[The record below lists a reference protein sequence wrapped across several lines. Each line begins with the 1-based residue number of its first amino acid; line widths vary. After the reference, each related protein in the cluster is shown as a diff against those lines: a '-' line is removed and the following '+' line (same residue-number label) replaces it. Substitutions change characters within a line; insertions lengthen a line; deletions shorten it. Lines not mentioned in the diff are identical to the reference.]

1 MAIRVLIF
9 DDNPTMRDSL
19 TLLLESSADFRICG
33 ALEDATGVV
42 QAVKS
47 LQPDIIIMDID
58 MPGIN
63 GLDAVSI
70 VHKNYPGIPV
80 LMLTVFDDVDKI
92 FLSLR
97 NGALGY
103 LLKST
108 SPEKLLEALH
118 ELYDGGAPMSPV
130 IARKVMTHF
139 QNQHGED
146 KRPDYQLSQREIE
159 VLKLLVDGLSYKMI
173 AAELQIGFETVRTYI
188 KRIYEKLHVQTVT
201 EAVTKAVREGI
212 VK

>member
-9 DDNPTMRDSL
+9 DDNPSMRDSL
-19 TLLLESSADFRICG
+19 TLLIESSPDFRICG
-33 ALEDATGVV
+33 ALEDALDVE

-47 LQPDIIIMDID
+47 LQPDIVIMDID
-58 MPGIN
+58 MPRKN

-70 VHKNYPGIPV
+70 IHKNSPEIPV

-92 FLSLR
+92 FLALR

-108 SPEKLLEALH
+108 SPEKLLEALR
-118 ELYDGGAPMSPV
+118 ELISGGAPMSPA

-139 QNQHGED
+139 QSQRD
-146 KRPDYQLSQREIE
+146 DMQLPDYLLTQREKE
-159 VLKLLVDGLSYKMI
+159 VLQLLVDGFSYKMI
-173 AAELQIGFETVRTYI
+173 GAQLQIGFETVRTHI

-201 EAVTKAVREGI
+201 EAVSKAVREGL

>member
-139 QNQHGED
+139 QNQHRED

>member
-19 TLLLESSADFRICG
+19 TLLLESSGDFRICG

-70 VHKNYPGIPV
+70 VHKNYPEIPV

-108 SPEKLLEALH
+108 SPEKLREALH

-159 VLKLLVDGLSYKMI
+159 VLKLLVDGYSYKMI